1 MPEVISLAPFDIEF
15 DEDTRTEKSKSGENY
30 MTVQYDRLVPI
41 LIEAIK
47 ELSNKVENLE
57 EKLKNK

>member
-1 MPEVISLAPFDIEF
+1 
-15 DEDTRTEKSKSGENY
+15 